1 MSLHIIIDGY
11 NLIRQSKSLRH
22 LDNQS
27 IELGRD
33 ALIDILS
40 AYKRLKPHNI
50 TVVFD
55 GIQSPYLAPTRDRIK
70 GIRIQFSRN
79 GESADRV
86 IKQMARTEKEKALIV
101 SSDRDVVQSCEA
113 YGAATISA
121 DSFEIKIA
129 MAAQMQGIT
138 IESDEQTGWKPTTK
152 KKGPSR
158 RLSKKKRRDKMKIKK
173 L

>member
-11 NLIRQSKSLRH
+11 NLIRQSKSFRH

-27 IELGRD
+27 IQWGRD
-33 ALIDILS
+33 ALIDTLS
-40 AYKRLKPHNI
+40 AYKRLKSHNI
-50 TVVFD
+50 TVIFD
-55 GIQSPYLAPTRDRIK
+55 GIQAPYLAPTGDRIK

-86 IKQMARTEKEKALIV
+86 IKRLARTEKEKALVV

-121 DSFEIKIA
+121 ESFEIKIA
-129 MAAQMQGIT
+129 MAAQIQGIA

-158 RLSKKKRRDKMKIKK
+158 RLSKKKRRNKMKIRK

>member
-27 IELGRD
+27 IQLGRD
-33 ALIDILS
+33 ALIDTLS
-40 AYKRLKPHNI
+40 AYKRLKSHNI

-55 GIQSPYLAPTRDRIK
+55 GIQAPYPAPAKDRIK

-86 IKQMARTEKEKALIV
+86 IKRLARTDKEKALVV
-101 SSDRDVVQSCEA
+101 SSERDVVQSCEA
-113 YGAATISA
+113 YGAATISSE
-121 DSFEIKIA
+121 SFEIKIA
-129 MAAQMQGIT
+129 MAAQMQGT
-138 IESDEQTGWKPTTK
+138 AIESDEQTGWKPTTK

-158 RLSKKKRRDKMKIKK
+158 RLSRKKRRSKRKIKK